1 MILVQE
7 WSQCRR
13 LKPKR
18 GVRIARSDDDIRD
31 ASIDKLRKILLIDPE
46 ATRLGELLVPTKGEP
61 LDDHEIKR
69 SIDQAFSKKS
79 SGTLYKRACSLSRY
93 IEWYHR
99 LNRVGSPLR
108 LKEFDM
114 YRYMNHLESEG
125 AGATAASGFL
135 EALRFMDGV
144 AIFQLADLNT
154 ALSPR
159 VTGYAHQMFLRKEPL
174 KQRDPLPCSVVA
186 ELERLLIPKTDPIQV
201 CILGQLLWCF
211 HCISMG

>member
-46 ATRLGELLVPTKGEP
+46 ATRLGELLVPSKGEP

-114 YRYMNHLESEG
+114 
-125 AGATAASGFL
+125 
-135 EALRFMDGV
+135 
-144 AIFQLADLNT
+144 
-154 ALSPR
+154 
-159 VTGYAHQMFLRKEPL
+159 
-174 KQRDPLPCSVVA
+174 
-186 ELERLLIPKTDPIQV
+186 
-201 CILGQLLWCF
+201 
-211 HCISMG
+211 